1 MNNGPE
7 DPLPKPSAPDH
18 RAGRRG
24 SVLLQPQARRPGQS
38 ESVTLRIRN
47 LSATGLGG
55 DLVPG
60 MIQGEVLILTLR
72 GIGEIGGRVA
82 WIAGSRFGR
91 SFDQSIDPPS

>member
-24 SVLLQPQARRPGQS
+24 SVLLQPQAR
-38 ESVTLRIRN
+38 SVTLRIRN